1 MVKCSP
7 LQAEK
12 EPGGRGGVICPMS
25 YRVLSTQLKNL
36 TSEAFT
42 AEASE
47 SRVFSAFCEALSWAG
62 GGRAKNFAVVL
73 VEEGRGKPVTIR
85 SAEDAAR
92 SVV

>member
-1 MVKCSP
+1 
-7 LQAEK
+7 
-12 EPGGRGGVICPMS
+12 MS

-36 TSEAFT
+36 TSEAFS

-62 GGRAKNFAVVL
+62 GGPSKNFVVVL

-92 SVV
+92 TVV

>member
-12 EPGGRGGVICPMS
+12 ELRARSGVTSPMS
-25 YRVLSTQLKNL
+25 YRVLTTKLKNL
-36 TSEAFT
+36 TSEAFS
-42 AEASE
+42 AEGSE

-73 VEEGRGKPVTIR
+73 VEEGRGKPLTIR